1 MTPPFGRR
9 RFITAAL
16 LTALASLAA
25 TGPARAGLLYSG
37 SSGNLSAS
45 ALFDL
50 SGNTLTVTLT
60 NTSKADVLVPT
71 DVLTGVFFNT
81 THTLTP
87 VSASLDG
94 SSVFYGSITNVG
106 DGWGYASGVSAQGKN
121 SAISASGAVMGLGHS
136 NFSLPNSVQLQGL
149 DYGILSAGDNSTT
162 GNGGVTGHGPLIKN
176 SVKFTLTVGSGFTL
190 DELGQSVVF
199 QYGTGLSDTHFG
211 SGTPQVIVTPAPP
224 SAVLFVVGASLSGL
238 SGWSRRRRLR
248 AA

>member
-1 MTPPFGRR
+1 MTQACGSR
-9 RFITAAL
+9 RFFTAAL

-25 TGPARAGLLYSG
+25 AGPARAGLLFSG
-37 SSGNLSAS
+37 SSGSLSAS
-45 ALFDL
+45 AQFDL

-87 VSASLDG
+87 VSASLNG
-94 SSVFYGSITNVG
+94 STVFYGSLTNVG
-106 DGWGYASGVSAQGKN
+106 DGWGYGTGLNAQGEN
-121 SAISASGAVMGLGHS
+121 SAISATGAVAGLGMS
-136 NFSLPNSVQLQGL
+136 NFSGTHTNLDGL
-149 DYGILSAGDNSTT
+149 AYGILSAGDNPAT

-199 QYGTGLSDTHFG
+199 QYGTMLTDTHFG
-211 SGTPQVIVTPAPP
+211 SGPPLVLVTPAPP
-224 SAVLFVVGASLSGL
+224 SAVLFAVGASLSGL
-238 SGWSRRRRLR
+238 AGWWRRRRLR